1 MARRKELLEQYA
13 QDRARKGENGEAEP
27 EKSSVETET
36 EAVQKQLAEITAE
49 SLSFTMN
56 PNVFLPHPEF
66 TNYEEGGP
74 SPFIQCD
81 VDPEMA
87 AKDEALA
94 RELSQYL
101 YTQALPTMTTE
112 VRQGEWSPLGGE
124 ALVETIHG
132 RGVNLRYLGRLA
144 VLAAAEEADD
154 AGMLAIG
161 KQHVQAMPQFWLELL
176 EVRIMILCLFWL
188 SPV

>member
-1 MARRKELLEQYA
+1 M
-13 QDRARKGENGEAEP
+13 AEP
-27 EKSSVETET
+27 EKTSVESET
-36 EAVQKQLAEITAE
+36 EVVQKQLAEITAE

-66 TNYEEGGP
+66 TAYVEGGP
-74 SPFIQCD
+74 SPFIPCD
-81 VDPEMA
+81 VDPEVV

-101 YTQALPTMTTE
+101 YTQALPTITTE
-112 VRQGEWSPLGGE
+112 VRQGELSPLGGE

-154 AGMLAIG
+154 AGMFAIG
-161 KQHVQAMPQFWLELL
+161 KQHVQAMPLFWLELL
-176 EVRIMILCLFWL
+176 EVRIMILSLFKL
-188 SPV
+188 IVKFTN